1 MQNLIRTVFIFLL
14 FTLVIV
20 AQNKKFTMEDVVV
33 NSYSTLA
40 PTTLK
45 QLQWLPNEYSYS
57 YIDKDENTEML
68 VKGFASSGKK
78 AQLVSLETLA
88 SKLEEYLIKAP
99 KNFPKIRWMDDF
111 TFSFQI
117 EDKVFSYSVDD
128 EKLKILASLPENSEN
143 VTFSDDNKIAF
154 TSENNLYYVI
164 NAGINKR
171 VTTDGQYGVTNGMSV
186 SRNEFG
192 ITGGIFWSP
201 KNNYLAFYHE
211 DLSHV
216 TNYPL
221 LDIST
226 MPAKTKNIKY
236 PMAGGIS
243 PVVSLGIYN
252 IYKKKTVWL
261 KTDGQND
268 QYLTS
273 ITWGPNEKYIY
284 VGQLN
289 RDQNHLR
296 LVQYDANSG
305 EKVKLLFEE
314 KDEQYVEPQHQ
325 LYFLKNEPNK
335 FVWFSQRDGWMH
347 LYLYNTNGQM
357 IKQLTKGEWIVTDFL
372 GFDRKSDF
380 LYVVGTKESP
390 TERHLYKVGF
400 KDSNFMRKLTTNKG
414 THKIIKH
421 NSMRY
426 FLDVFSSRTI
436 PKVISILTE
445 NGEAY
450 GIIHKSKN
458 PIEKYAIGESTLFSI
473 KAKDNYTDLYCKI
486 IYPPNYNRNKKYPV
500 IVYVYGG
507 PHAQLVTNSWEYGR
521 YTFWFKYMAQ
531 HGYIIFTLDNRGSA
545 NRGLEFEQAVHRRL
559 GTKEIE
565 DQMAGLEY
573 LYSLKNVDPDRIG
586 VFGWSYGGFMAT
598 SLMTRTEGAFKVGV
612 AGGTVIDWKYYEVM
626 YTERYMDR
634 PEQNP
639 KGYKNANLL
648 THIKNLSGKLLEVQ
662 GTMDPVV
669 VWQNTLQLTKKAAS
683 LNIPL
688 DYYPYPGHPHHV
700 KGKDALHLYNK
711 ITNYFLDNL

>member
-1 MQNLIRTVFIFLL
+1 MKHFARLLTLVLFFNLIL
-14 FTLVIV
+14 V
-20 AQNKKFTMEDVVV
+20 AQNKNFTMEDVVV

-57 YIDKDENTEML
+57 YIDKDENNEML
-68 VKGFASSGKK
+68 VKGFATSGKK

-88 SKLEEYLIKAP
+88 DELEDYSIKVP
-99 KNFPKIRWMDDF
+99 KSFPKIAWMDDF
-111 TFSFQI
+111 TFSFHI

-128 EKLKILASLPENSEN
+128 EDLNVLASLPENSEN
-143 VTFSDDNKIAF
+143 ITFSNNNRIAF
-154 TSENNLYYVI
+154 TSENNLYHVV
-164 NAGINKR
+164 NSGTNKR
-171 VTTDGQYGVTNGMSV
+171 ITTDGKYGITNGMSV

-201 KNNYLAFYHE
+201 KSNYIAFYHE

-216 TNYPL
+216 ADYPL

-226 MPAKTKNIKY
+226 MPATSENIKY
-236 PMAGGIS
+236 PMAGGVS

-252 IYKKKTVWL
+252 IHKKEVVWL
-261 KTDGQND
+261 KTDGNKD

-305 EKVKLLFEE
+305 EKTKLLFEE

-325 LYFLKNEPNK
+325 LQFLKNEPNK

-347 LYLYNTNGQM
+347 LYLYNTNGEM
-357 IKQLTKGEWIVTDFL
+357 LKQLTKGKWVVTDFL
-372 GFDRKSDF
+372 GFDSKRDF
-380 LYVVGTKESP
+380 LYVVGTKDSP
-390 TERHLYKVGF
+390 LERHLYKVGF
-400 KDSNFMRKLTTNKG
+400 KDSGFIRKITINKG

-426 FLDVFSSRTI
+426 FLDIFSSTST
-436 PKVISILTE
+436 PKEISVLTGK
-445 NGEAY
+445 GEVY

-458 PIEKYAIGESTLFSI
+458 PIVDYAVGKSELFSI
-473 KAKDNYTDLYCKI
+473 KAKDDSTDLYCRI
-486 IYPPNYNRNKKYPV
+486 IYPPNFDSNKKYPA

-507 PHAQLVTNSWEYGR
+507 PHAQLVTNSWGYGR
-521 YTFWFKYMAQ
+521 YAFWFKYMAQ
-531 HGYIIFTLDNRGSA
+531 QGYIILTLDNRGSA
-545 NRGLEFEQAVHRRL
+545 NRGLEFEQAVHRTL

-565 DQMAGLEY
+565 DQMVGLEY
-573 LYSLKNVDPDRIG
+573 LYSLRNVDPARIG
-586 VFGWSYGGFMAT
+586 VFGWSFGGFMAT
-598 SLMTRTEGAFKVGV
+598 SLMTRTNDAFKVGV
-612 AGGTVIDWKYYEVM
+612 AGGAVIDWKYYEVM
-626 YTERYMDR
+626 YTERYMDT

-639 KGYKNANLL
+639 DGYKNASLL
-648 THIKNLSGKLLEVQ
+648 NHIKNLKGKLLEVH
-662 GTMDPVV
+662 GTVDPTV
-669 VWQNTLQLTKKAAS
+669 VWQNTLQLTKKAAT
-683 LNIPL
+683 LNVPL